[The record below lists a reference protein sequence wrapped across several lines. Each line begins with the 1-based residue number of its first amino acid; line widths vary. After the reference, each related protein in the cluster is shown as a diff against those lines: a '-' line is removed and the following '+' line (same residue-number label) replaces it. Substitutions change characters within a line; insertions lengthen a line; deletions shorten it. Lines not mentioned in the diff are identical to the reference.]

1 MACEG
6 MASIFLS
13 EEQELFRATVRD
25 FAEKEIA
32 PRAEEFD
39 QHGVFP
45 RDVFTRL
52 GTLGY
57 FALRYPEDVGGQ
69 GADFVTTCLL
79 YEELARASL
88 SVAAICAMQA
98 LMGTW
103 FVFRYG
109 TDEQK
114 QRWLIPAL
122 RGEKIGTF
130 AITEP
135 DAGSDLGG
143 IRTLA
148 RRDGDGWLL
157 NGAKTWITSAPVA
170 DFITVGAKTSQER
183 GLDSIALF
191 LVDTATRGFSVGKPI
206 EKLGTRSSL
215 TSEIALDNVRL
226 PADALLGAE
235 GDGVKNV
242 GGILSEIRVM
252 TGALSVGL
260 GQAALEAAARYA
272 NQREAF
278 GQPIARHQAIS
289 FKLADMASQLHA
301 ARLATYDAAWRIDR
315 GLPVTQ
321 EASMCKLLASEAA
334 AAIADE
340 ATRIFGS
347 YGFAME
353 FPAQRYFRDARFLL
367 NGGGTS
373 EILRMLIGR
382 DVSKTYR

>member
-1 MACEG
+1 MP
-6 MASIFLS
+6 SIFLS
-13 EEQELFRATVRD
+13 EEQELFRATVRQ
-25 FAEKEIA
+25 FAEREIA
-32 PRAEEFD
+32 PRAEDFD

-45 RDVFTRL
+45 HDVFKRL
-52 GTLGY
+52 GELGY
-57 FALRYPEDVGGQ
+57 FALRYPEEVGGQ
-69 GADFVTTCLL
+69 DADFVTTCLL

-98 LMGTW
+98 LMGTY
-103 FVFRYG
+103 FVFKYG
-109 TDEQK
+109 TDDQK
-114 QRWLIPAL
+114 KRYLEPAL
-122 RGEKIGTF
+122 RGEKVGTF

-148 RRDGDGWLL
+148 RREGDGWVLK
-157 NGAKTWITSAPVA
+157 GGKTWITSAPVA
-170 DFITVGAKTSQER
+170 DFITVGAKTREER
-183 GLDSIALF
+183 GLESIALF
-191 LVDTATRGFSVGKPI
+191 LVDTKTLGFSVGKPI

-226 PADALLGAE
+226 PADALLGKE
-235 GDGVKNV
+235 GEGVKNV

-260 GQAALEAAARYA
+260 AQAALDAAGKYA
-272 NQREAF
+272 NEREAF
-278 GQPIARHQAIS
+278 GQPISRHQAIS
-289 FKLADMASQLHA
+289 FKLADMATQLHA
-301 ARLATYDAAWRIDR
+301 ARLMTYDAAWRIDQ
-315 GLPVTQ
+315 GLPVTR
-321 EASMCKLLASEAA
+321 EASMCKLMASEAA
-334 AAIADE
+334 ASITDE

-353 FPAQRYFRDARFLL
+353 LPAQRYFRDARFLL

-382 DVSKTYR
+382 DVSKSYG

>member
-1 MACEG
+1 VT
-6 MASIFLS
+6 SIYLS
-13 EEQELFRATVRD
+13 KEQELFRDSVRQ
-25 FAEKEIA
+25 FAEREIA

-45 RDVFTRL
+45 HDVFKRM
-52 GTLGY
+52 GELGY
-57 FALRYPEDVGGQ
+57 YGLRYPEAVGGQ
-69 GADFVTTCLL
+69 EADFVTTCLL

-98 LMGTW
+98 LMGTY
-103 FVFRYG
+103 FVFKYG
-109 TDEQK
+109 TEAQ
-114 QRWLIPAL
+114 QREYLVPAL

-135 DAGSDLGG
+135 NAGSDLGA
-143 IRTLA
+143 ITTIA
-148 RRDGDGWLL
+148 RRDEDGWLL
-157 NGAKTWITSAPVA
+157 KGAKTWITSAPVA
-170 DFITVGAKTSQER
+170 DFVTVGAKTSEER
-183 GLDSIALF
+183 GLENIALF
-191 LVDTATRGFSVGKPI
+191 LVDTKTPGFSVGKPI

-226 PADALLGAE
+226 PADALLGKE
-235 GDGVKNV
+235 GEGVKNV

-260 GQAALEAAARYA
+260 AQAALEAAGRYA
-272 NQREAF
+272 NEREAF

-289 FKLADMASQLHA
+289 FKLADMATQLHA
-301 ARLATYDAAWRIDR
+301 ARLMTYDAAWRIDQ

-321 EASMCKLLASEAA
+321 EASMGKLHASETAA
-334 AAIADE
+334 MVTDE

-382 DVSKTYR
+382 EVARSYR

>member
-1 MACEG
+1 MR
-6 MASIFLS
+6 SIFLS
-13 EEQELFRATVRD
+13 EEQELFQTTVRQ
-25 FAEKEIA
+25 FAEREIA
-32 PRAEEFD
+32 PHAEEFD

-45 RDVFTRL
+45 RDVFKRL
-52 GTLGY
+52 GELGY
-57 FALRYPEDVGGQ
+57 YGLRYPEALGGQ
-69 GADFVTTCLL
+69 DADFVTTCLL

-98 LMGTW
+98 LMGTY
-103 FVFRYG
+103 FVFKYG
-109 TDEQK
+109 TDA
-114 QRWLIPAL
+114 QRQEYLVPAL
-122 RGEKIGTF
+122 RGDKVGTF

-143 IRTLA
+143 ISTLA
-148 RRDGDGWLL
+148 RRDGDGWIV

-170 DFITVGAKTSQER
+170 DFITVGAKTNDAR
-183 GLDSIALF
+183 GLENIALF
-191 LVDTATRGFSVGKPI
+191 LVDTSTPGFSVGKPI

-215 TSEIALDNVRL
+215 TSEIALDHVRL
-226 PADALLGAE
+226 PADALLGKE
-235 GDGVKNV
+235 GEGVKNV

-260 GQAALEAAARYA
+260 AQAALDAAARYA

-278 GQPIARHQAIS
+278 GQPISRHQAIG
-289 FKLADMASQLHA
+289 FKLADMATQLHA
-301 ARLATYDAAWRIDR
+301 ARLMTYDGAWRIDQ

-382 DVSKTYR
+382 DVSKAYR

>member
-1 MACEG
+1 VT
-6 MASIFLS
+6 SIYLS
-13 EEQELFRATVRD
+13 KEQELFRDSVRQ
-25 FAEKEIA
+25 FAEREIA

-45 RDVFTRL
+45 HDVFKRM
-52 GTLGY
+52 GELGY
-57 FALRYPEDVGGQ
+57 YGLRYPEAVGGQ
-69 GADFVTTCLL
+69 EADFVTTCLL

-98 LMGTW
+98 LMGTY
-103 FVFRYG
+103 FVFKYG
-109 TDEQK
+109 TEAQ
-114 QRWLIPAL
+114 QREYLVPAL

-135 DAGSDLGG
+135 NAGSDLGA
-143 IRTLA
+143 ITTIA
-148 RRDGDGWLL
+148 RRDEDGWLL
-157 NGAKTWITSAPVA
+157 KGAKTWITSAPVA
-170 DFITVGAKTSQER
+170 DFVTVGGKTSEER
-183 GLDSIALF
+183 GLENIALF
-191 LVDTATRGFSVGKPI
+191 LVDTKTPGFSVGKPI

-226 PADALLGAE
+226 PADALLGKE
-235 GDGVKNV
+235 GEGVKNV

-260 GQAALEAAARYA
+260 AQAALEAAGRYA
-272 NQREAF
+272 NEREAF

-289 FKLADMASQLHA
+289 FKLADMATQLHA
-301 ARLATYDAAWRIDR
+301 ARLMTYDAAWRIDQ
-315 GLPVTQ
+315 GLPVAQ
-321 EASMCKLLASEAA
+321 EASMGKLHASETAA
-334 AAIADE
+334 MVTDE

-382 DVSKTYR
+382 EVARSYR

>member
-1 MACEG
+1 MP
-6 MASIFLS
+6 SIFLS
-13 EEQELFRATVRD
+13 EEQELFRATVRQ
-25 FAEKEIA
+25 FAEHEIA

-45 RDVFTRL
+45 RDVFRRL
-52 GTLGY
+52 GELGY
-57 FALRYPEDVGGQ
+57 FALRYPEHVGGQ
-69 GADFVTTCLL
+69 DADFVTTCLL

-88 SVAAICAMQA
+88 SVAAICAMQS
-98 LMGTW
+98 LMGTY
-103 FVFRYG
+103 FVFKYGSEEQRQRY
-109 TDEQK
+109 
-114 QRWLIPAL
+114 LVPAL

-130 AITEP
+130 AITEAN
-135 DAGSDLGG
+135 AGSDLGG
-143 IRTLA
+143 IGTMA

-157 NGAKTWITSAPVA
+157 NGGKTWITSAPVA
-170 DFITVGAKTSQER
+170 DFVTVGAKTSAER
-183 GLDSIALF
+183 GLENLALF
-191 LVDTATRGFSVGKPI
+191 LVDTTLPGFSVGKPI

-215 TSEIALDNVRL
+215 TSEIVLDNVRL
-226 PADALLGAE
+226 PAEALLGNE
-235 GDGVKNV
+235 GEGVKNV

-260 GQAALEAAARYA
+260 GQAALDAAGRYA
-272 NQREAF
+272 NEREAF

-289 FKLADMASQLHA
+289 FKLADMATQLHA
-301 ARLATYDAAWRIDR
+301 ARLMTYDAAWRVDR

-321 EASMCKLLASEAA
+321 QASMCKLLASEAA
-334 AAIADE
+334 ASIADE

-382 DVSKTYR
+382 EVSRSYR

>member
-1 MACEG
+1 MAS
-6 MASIFLS
+6 SIFLS
-13 EEQELFRATVRD
+13 DEQELFRATVRE
-25 FAEKEIA
+25 FAEREIA

-45 RDVFTRL
+45 HDVFKRL
-52 GTLGY
+52 GQLGF

-69 GADFVTTCLL
+69 DADFVTTCLL

-103 FVFRYG
+103 FVFKYG
-109 TDEQK
+109 TEEQK
-114 QRWLIPAL
+114 QRWLVPAL
-122 RGEKIGTF
+122 RGQTIGTF

-148 RRDGDGWLL
+148 QRDGEGWLL

-183 GLDSIALF
+183 GLDRIALF
-191 LVDTATRGFSVGKPI
+191 LVDTATPGFSVGKPI

-215 TSEIALDNVRL
+215 TSEIALENVRL
-226 PADALLGAE
+226 PADALLGNE
-235 GDGVKNV
+235 GEGVKNV

-260 GQAALEAAARYA
+260 GQAALEAAGRYA

-278 GQPIARHQAIS
+278 GEPIARHQAIS

-301 ARLATYDAAWRIDR
+301 SRLATYDAAWRIDR

-382 DVSKTYR
+382 DVSKAYR

>member
-1 MACEG
+1 M
-6 MASIFLS
+6 
-13 EEQELFRATVRD
+13 FRESVRQ
-25 FAEKEIA
+25 FAEREVA

-45 RDVFTRL
+45 HHVFKRM
-52 GTLGY
+52 GELGY
-57 FALRYPEDVGGQ
+57 FGLRYPEEVGGQ

-88 SVAAICAMQA
+88 SVAAICAMQS
-98 LMGTW
+98 LMGTY
-103 FVFRYG
+103 FVFKYG
-109 TDEQK
+109 TEAQK
-114 QRWLIPAL
+114 REHLVPAL
-122 RGEKIGTF
+122 RGEKVGTF

-143 IRTLA
+143 IKTAA
-148 RRDGDGWLL
+148 RREGDGWVL

-170 DFITVGAKTSQER
+170 DFVTVGAKTSPER
-183 GLDSIALF
+183 GLENIALF
-191 LVDTATRGFSVGKPI
+191 LVDTRTEGFAVGKPI

-215 TSEIALDNVRL
+215 TSEIALNDVRL
-226 PADALLGAE
+226 PADALLGGE
-235 GDGVKNV
+235 GEGVKNV

-260 GQAALEAAARYA
+260 ARAALETAARYA

-278 GQPIARHQAIS
+278 GQPIARHQAIA
-289 FKLADMASQLHA
+289 FKLADMATQLHA
-301 ARLATYDAAWRIDR
+301 ARLLTYDGAWRIDH

-321 EASMCKLLASEAA
+321 EASMCKLQASEMAA
-334 AAIADE
+334 MVTDE
-340 ATRIFGS
+340 ATRILGS

-382 DVSKTYR
+382 DVARAYR

>member
-1 MACEG
+1 MT
-6 MASIFLS
+6 SIFLS
-13 EEQELFRATVRD
+13 EEQELFRATVRE
-25 FAEKEIA
+25 FAEREVA
-32 PRAEEFD
+32 SRAEELD

-45 RDVFTRL
+45 RALFQRL
-52 GTLGY
+52 GELGY
-57 FALRYPEDVGGQ
+57 FGLRYPEAVGGQ
-69 GADFVTTCLL
+69 DADFVTTCLL

-88 SVAAICAMQA
+88 SLAAICAMQS
-98 LMGTW
+98 LMGTH
-103 FVFRYG
+103 FVFKYG
-109 TDEQK
+109 SDEQR
-114 QRWLIPAL
+114 QRYLLPAL
-122 RGEKIGTF
+122 RGEKVGTF

-143 IRTLA
+143 ISTMA
-148 RRDGDGWLL
+148 RREGDGWVI

-170 DFITVGAKTSQER
+170 DFITVGAKTAEER
-183 GLDSIALF
+183 GLESIALF
-191 LVDTATRGFSVGKPI
+191 LVDTTTPGFSVGKPI

-215 TSEIALDNVRL
+215 TSEIALANVRL
-226 PADALLGAE
+226 PADALLGNE
-235 GDGVKNV
+235 GEGVKNV

-260 GQAALEAAARYA
+260 GQAALDAAGRYA

-278 GQPIARHQAIS
+278 GQPIARHQAIG
-289 FKLADMASQLHA
+289 FKLADMATQLHA
-301 ARLATYDAAWRIDR
+301 ARLMTYDAAWRIDQ

-340 ATRIFGS
+340 ATRVFGS

-367 NGGGTS
+367 SGGGTS

-382 DVSKTYR
+382 EVARTYR

>member
-1 MACEG
+1 MP
-6 MASIFLS
+6 SIFLS

-25 FAEKEIA
+25 FADREVA
-32 PRAEEFD
+32 PRAGDFD

-45 RDVFTRL
+45 HDMFRRL
-52 GTLGY
+52 GQLGY
-57 FALRYPEDVGGQ
+57 FALRYPEEVGGQ
-69 GADFVTTCLL
+69 DADFVTTCLL

-88 SVAAICAMQA
+88 SVATICAMQA
-98 LMGTW
+98 LMGTY
-103 FVFRYG
+103 FVYKYG
-109 TDEQK
+109 TADQK
-114 QRWLIPAL
+114 QRYLIPAL
-122 RGEKIGTF
+122 RGEKVGTF

-135 DAGSDLGG
+135 NAGSDLGG
-143 IRTLA
+143 ITTLA
-148 RRDGDGWLL
+148 RRDGDGWVLT
-157 NGAKTWITSAPVA
+157 GGKTWITSAPVA
-170 DFITVGAKTSQER
+170 DFITVGAKTSRER

-191 LVDTATRGFSVGKPI
+191 LVDAKTPGFSVGKAI

-215 TSEIALDNVRL
+215 TSEIVLDSVRL
-226 PADALLGAE
+226 DADGLLGKE
-235 GDGVKNV
+235 GEGVKNV

-260 GQAALEAAARYA
+260 GQAALDAAARYA
-272 NQREAF
+272 NDREAF

-289 FKLADMASQLHA
+289 FKLADMATQLHA

-315 GLPVTQ
+315 GLAVTQ
-321 EASMCKLLASEAA
+321 EASMCKLLASECAA
-334 AAIADE
+334 SIADE

-382 DVSKTYR
+382 DVSRAYR

>member
-1 MACEG
+1 MP
-6 MASIFLS
+6 SIFLS
-13 EEQELFRATVRD
+13 EEQELFRATVRE
-25 FAEKEIA
+25 FAGREIA

-45 RDVFTRL
+45 HDVFKRL
-52 GTLGY
+52 GGLGY

-69 GADFVTTCLL
+69 DADFVTTCLL

-98 LMGTW
+98 LMGTY
-103 FVFRYG
+103 FVFKYG
-109 TDEQK
+109 TGEQK
-114 QRWLIPAL
+114 RQYLIPAL
-122 RGEKIGTF
+122 RGEIVGTF

-135 DAGSDLGG
+135 NAGSDLGG
-143 IRTLA
+143 ISTVA
-148 RRDGDGWLL
+148 RREDDGWVLK
-157 NGAKTWITSAPVA
+157 GAKTWITSAPVA
-170 DFITVGAKTSQER
+170 DFITVGAKTNETR
-183 GLDSIALF
+183 GLESIALY
-191 LVDTATRGFSVGKPI
+191 LVDTKTPGFSVGKPI

-215 TSEIALDNVRL
+215 TSEIMLDNVRL
-226 PADALLGAE
+226 PADALLGTE
-235 GDGVKNV
+235 GEGVRNV

-260 GQAALEAAARYA
+260 AQAALDAAGKYA
-272 NQREAF
+272 NEREAF
-278 GQPIARHQAIS
+278 GQPISRHQAIS
-289 FKLADMASQLHA
+289 FKLADMATQLHA
-301 ARLATYDAAWRIDR
+301 ARLMTYDAAWRIDQ

-321 EASMCKLLASEAA
+321 EASMCKLMASEAA
-334 AAIADE
+334 ATITDE

-382 DVSKTYR
+382 DLSKSYR